1 VNLEDIAGRLGLVVG
16 TFVYAVVSAIVP
28 AINTELYLAAVTAL
42 APPSALPGVL
52 LAASLGQV
60 VGKLPFYLA
69 GRGLVKLPLGR
80 YEAKVE
86 AYRASFERS
95 PRLTD
100 LALFSSAS
108 LGVPPFLV
116 GPYLA
121 GFFRVGLVRFCFYG
135 VLGRLIRFAAV
146 MLVPLALKALA
157 R

>member
-1 VNLEDIAGRLGLVVG
+1 VSLEDLAGRLGLVFG
-16 TFVYAVVSAIVP
+16 TFVYSVVSAIVP
-28 AINTELYLAAVTAL
+28 VVNTEVYLAAVTAL
-42 APPSALPGVL
+42 APPAALPGVL

-69 GRGLVKLPLGR
+69 GRGLLKIPLGR
-80 YEAKVE
+80 YEARVE
-86 AYRASFERS
+86 EYRGRFERS

-108 LGVPPFLV
+108 WGVPPFLV

-121 GFFRVGLVRFCFYG
+121 GYFRVGVLRFCALG
-135 VLGRLIRFAAV
+135 LLGRLVRFAAV
-146 MLVPLALKALA
+146 MLLPLALRSLA